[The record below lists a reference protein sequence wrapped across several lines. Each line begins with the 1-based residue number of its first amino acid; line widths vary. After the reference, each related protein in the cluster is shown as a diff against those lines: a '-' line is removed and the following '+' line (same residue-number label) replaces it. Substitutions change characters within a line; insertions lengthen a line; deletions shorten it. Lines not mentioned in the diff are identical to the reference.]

1 MARLGDGFPAEKRRA
16 FIERRLIP
24 GCVVRL
30 QVKFPET
37 TKPKFLV
44 LVADDDPD
52 YCLFIVNSRIH
63 PFVESRPHLLKCQVK
78 VTAGDHEFLK
88 RDSYLGCDKVLRLRR
103 DDVLRELMGNV
114 GAIEGNISDD
124 VRNNIVAAVKFAV
137 TLSPA
142 EKSKILVSLDTE

>member
-1 MARLGDGFPAEKRRA
+1 MARVGDGFPAEKRRA
-16 FIERRLIP
+16 FVERRLIP

-52 YCLFIVNSRIH
+52 YCLFIINSRIH
-63 PFVESRPHLLKCQVK
+63 PFISSRPHLLKCQVRIE
-78 VTAGDHEFLK
+78 ASEHDFLGK
-88 RDSYLGCDKVLRLRR
+88 DSFLACDKLLRLRR
-103 DDVLRELMGNV
+103 DDVIRELIANV
-114 GAIEGNISDD
+114 AAIEGNISDD
-124 VRNNIVAAVKFAV
+124 AKNEVIAAVKFAI

-142 EKSKILVSLDTE
+142 EKAKILASMES